1 MEIEKPIFLVGS
13 GRSGTTIFYNLLST
27 HPQVCWFSNYTDKFV
42 YCKFLPLL
50 HRTLDFP
57 FWGRVAKKYIILSSG
72 LKFNIRPTEAS
83 IIYHDYCGFKHDL
96 KTTEKDLQPELEKKF
111 KETIKRHLILTGK
124 TRFLSKQTANNQ
136 RIRLI
141 NEMFKDAFFI
151 HIIRDGRAVSNSL
164 LNVKWWNDFV
174 IWWLGEKA
182 TNWDAEGRE
191 LIELCGLHWKNNVE
205 EILRNIPLFEDRY
218 IEIRYETFVMDVRGT
233 MQRVTNFCELR
244 DSKKFFEMLPPTLSN
259 MNYKWHEN
267 LTETQTVKLNKTIKD
282 ILNQLNYD

>member
-1 MEIEKPIFLVGS
+1 
-13 GRSGTTIFYNLLST
+13 
-27 HPQVCWFSNYTDKFV
+27 
-42 YCKFLPLL
+42 
-50 HRTLDFP
+50 
-57 FWGRVAKKYIILSSG
+57 
-72 LKFNIRPTEAS
+72 
-83 IIYHDYCGFKHDL
+83 
-96 KTTEKDLQPELEKKF
+96 
-111 KETIKRHLILTGK
+111 
-124 TRFLSKQTANNQ
+124 
-136 RIRLI
+136 
-141 NEMFKDAFFI
+141 MFKDAFFI